1 MSTTAT
7 DLFEYP
13 GTAEDASAL
22 PRNAIRKCKEPREI
36 LKTHPIFTIIL
47 AALTALLFAFSAFA
61 RDHSALNGVWTLVPA
76 SSDFAGQPVVQT
88 GTVTIADRQGVIIV
102 SRSFVYEGA
111 TETFFYRDI
120 TDADDNAT
128 IHTGKDLKSKT
139 SWDHDVL
146 KVTTTQYGAIT
157 LERYTLTPD
166 GTMMVSVVRP
176 DHKPIT
182 LVFQRK

>member
-1 MSTTAT
+1 MGLHRRRSDSRRA
-7 DLFEYP
+7 DA
-13 GTAEDASAL
+13 GCSGEDYASARYYNNNFGRFWSPDPSGRAN
-22 PRNAIRKCKEPREI
+22 PR
-36 LKTHPIFTIIL
+36 
-47 AALTALLFAFSAFA
+47 
-61 RDHSALNGVWTLVPA
+61 TLVPA
-76 SSDFAGQPVVQT
+76 KSDFAGQPVVQT
-88 GTVTIADRQGVIIV
+88 GAVTINERQGIITV
-102 SRSFVYEGA
+102 SRNFAYEGA